1 MGAVARFGRA
11 GRAAASNQGIVERHG
26 GGEHARTAVTHY
38 TILWLAVIDWDAPWQ
53 GQQTLASRLAADG
66 HAVTFVET
74 PGVRPIARRDWR
86 RVRNRLRNRACG
98 GLWGFRPL
106 AKNLWRL
113 SPVLIPLPGRTW
125 ADAINRQVLR
135 ASLRR
140 LPACD
145 PGAPLMIWSYL
156 PTPLAVRLV
165 QDLRPARLIYHCIN
179 ATARNPA
186 GIAPGTVEAEDW
198 LVRHADHV
206 FATARQ
212 LAAERRAKNPCTTY
226 LPEAADVAPFMAS
239 RSEPADLAG
248 LSRPRICFF
257 GTLDVWLDQ
266 DLLSRVAAA
275 HRQASIVL
283 IGPARCDF
291 DPLRRFPNVHL
302 LGARSHDSL
311 PGYLQHMD
319 VLIIPYR
326 ITPYTTT
333 VHPVKTYEALATGKP
348 LVATDLPELRPYA
361 GPVAV
366 ARDGDEFLAAI
377 RVGLA
382 ETDPAAAE
390 ARRAL
395 ARQNTWEAR
404 IRAIKEKLPELA

>member
-1 MGAVARFGRA
+1 MR
-11 GRAAASNQGIVERHG
+11 
-26 GGEHARTAVTHY
+26 HY

-53 GQQTLASRLAADG
+53 GQQTLATRLAADG

-74 PGVRPIARRDWR
+74 PGVRRIARRDWH
-86 RVRNRLRNRACG
+86 RVWTRLRNRAGG

-113 SPVLIPLPGRTW
+113 SPVLIPLPGRGW
-125 ADAINRQVLR
+125 ADAINRRVLR

-140 LPACD
+140 LPTCD
-145 PGAPLMIWSYL
+145 AGAPLMIWSYL

-165 QDLRPARLIYHCIN
+165 QDLRPARLIYCCIN
-179 ATARNPA
+179 ATTQNPA
-186 GIAPGTVEAEDW
+186 GIAAGSLEAEDW

-206 FATARQ
+206 FATSRQ
-212 LAAERRAKNPCTTY
+212 LAEERRPKNPHTTY
-226 LPEAADVAPFMAS
+226 LPEAADVVPFMVS
-239 RSEPADLAG
+239 RTEPADLTG
-248 LSRPRICFF
+248 LPRPRICFF

-275 HRQASIVL
+275 YPQAAIVL
-283 IGPARCDF
+283 IGPIRCDL
-291 DPLRRFPNVHL
+291 DPLRCLPNVHL

-319 VLIIPYR
+319 VLIIPYQ
-326 ITPYTTT
+326 ITPYTAT

-348 LVATDLPELRPYA
+348 LVTTDLPELRPYT
-361 GPVAV
+361 GPVTV
-366 ARDGDEFLAAI
+366 ARDEEGFLAGIAAA
-377 RVGLA
+377 LA
-382 ETDPAAAE
+382 ETDPTAVE

-395 ARQNTWEAR
+395 ARQNTWDAR
-404 IRAIKEKLPELA
+404 MRVIKEKLPELA